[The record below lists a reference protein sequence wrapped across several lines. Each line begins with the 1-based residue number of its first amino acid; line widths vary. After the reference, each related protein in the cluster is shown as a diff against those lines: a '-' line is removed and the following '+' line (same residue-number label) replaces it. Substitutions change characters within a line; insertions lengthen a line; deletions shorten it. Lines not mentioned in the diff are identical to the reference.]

1 MNSKPTRLLLIS
13 GIALGIIFLFAAVA
27 AAWTPVSTTTVQ
39 SPVTQADLPP
49 RSSVSWMP
57 TPVADDP
64 LVHMP
69 GTQPFGALLD
79 DAITCT
85 ESCHGNFD
93 QAVEPSFLWK
103 GSMMG
108 QSARDFIFW
117 TAMTVAGQ
125 DSIWAIGSPNAVDI
139 CERCHFPKGWVE
151 GRSDP
156 PNASAMTGGDFD
168 GVSCDV
174 CHRMVD
180 PFFEDTYAGTRDGD
194 DWQGYWDEANN
205 TGPGSG
211 TPSQEGADA
220 TRSED
225 RLVVQELSYFNGNA
239 FYDEDTFKPL
249 EAGYIENGGGQIV
262 LSPASHKRASF
273 ADTPE
278 YHARLYSRYHKS
290 KYFCGSCHDVSNPVL
305 ANLAYAGTPPGD
317 GTTVL
322 PTEELPASNYF
333 HVERTFSEFM
343 LSAYAQDG
351 GAAGIGPFAPGNFPT
366 SRPGDNIATCQD
378 CHMRDAA
385 GYAARPNLPG
395 VVYRT
400 GDPNTTGSTEH
411 VASGQPT
418 HDLTGGNM
426 WVPWVLASAVTG
438 SPNYDATNAAL
449 LNQGAGVLTLDLT
462 QGLGLNDGA
471 LLAAV
476 DRAEQNLHDA
486 AAINSLEYD
495 SGTGALSFRIQN
507 QTGHK
512 LISGYPEGRRM
523 FVTVKFYDAGDN
535 LIGEI
540 NPYDPTV
547 GTLKGLPGSPSS
559 PPLAAGESYVD
570 ELVYEMNARS
580 TLTGEDKSFHFALA
594 DGRYKDNRIPPQ
606 GFDIANAGER
616 LAEPVWQGVDAPDY
630 FSAAEYAGGYDHI
643 SLLAVPGADRV
654 EVDLY
659 YQTTSREYMEF
670 LRDEISGT
678 GDTLPDPNPG
688 TPENEAYIIQTDP
701 FFDQLRAWGPTL
713 WQLWEHNKDV
723 PGAAPVLMTTASF
736 DVIGAC
742 HYADVQPN
750 ADHGNPSACDGDVD
764 VADIQRIAGCWN
776 QPIGAA
782 CPTALDINQSGDLT
796 VLDITLAAEEW
807 GWPE

>member
-1 MNSKPTRLLLIS
+1 
-13 GIALGIIFLFAAVA
+13 
-27 AAWTPVSTTTVQ
+27 
-39 SPVTQADLPP
+39 
-49 RSSVSWMP
+49 
-57 TPVADDP
+57 
-64 LVHMP
+64 
-69 GTQPFGALLD
+69 
-79 DAITCT
+79 
-85 ESCHGNFD
+85 
-93 QAVEPSFLWK
+93 
-103 GSMMG
+103 
-108 QSARDFIFW
+108 
-117 TAMTVAGQ
+117 
-125 DSIWAIGSPNAVDI
+125 
-139 CERCHFPKGWVE
+139 
-151 GRSDP
+151 
-156 PNASAMTGGDFD
+156 
-168 GVSCDV
+168 
-174 CHRMVD
+174 
-180 PFFEDTYAGTRDGD
+180 
-194 DWQGYWDEANN
+194 
-205 TGPGSG
+205 
-211 TPSQEGADA
+211 
-220 TRSED
+220 
-225 RLVVQELSYFNGNA
+225 
-239 FYDEDTFKPL
+239 
-249 EAGYIENGGGQIV
+249 
-262 LSPASHKRASF
+262 
-273 ADTPE
+273 
-278 YHARLYSRYHKS
+278 
-290 KYFCGSCHDVSNPVL
+290 
-305 ANLAYAGTPPGD
+305 
-317 GTTVL
+317 
-322 PTEELPASNYF
+322 
-333 HVERTFSEFM
+333 
-343 LSAYAQDG
+343 
-351 GAAGIGPFAPGNFPT
+351 
-366 SRPGDNIATCQD
+366 
-378 CHMRDAA
+378 
-385 GYAARPNLPG
+385 
-395 VVYRT
+395 
-400 GDPNTTGSTEH
+400 
-411 VASGQPT
+411 
-418 HDLTGGNM
+418 
-426 WVPWVLASAVTG
+426 
-438 SPNYDATNAAL
+438 
-449 LNQGAGVLTLDLT
+449 
-462 QGLGLNDGA
+462 
-471 LLAAV
+471 
-476 DRAEQNLHDA
+476 
-486 AAINSLEYD
+486 
-495 SGTGALSFRIQN
+495 
-507 QTGHK
+507 
-512 LISGYPEGRRM
+512 M

-559 PPLAAGESYVD
+559 PPLGAGESYVD

>member
-1 MNSKPTRLLLIS
+1 MKSKPTRMLVVLIVAM
-13 GIALGIIFLFAAVA
+13 GVVFLFAAVA
-27 AAWTPVSTTTVQ
+27 AAWTPVSTTPLNG
-39 SPVTQADLPP
+39 PVTQADLPP
-49 RSSVSWMP
+49 RAAVSWTP
-57 TPVADDP
+57 TPVADDA

-69 GTQPFGALLD
+69 GTQPFGAFLD
-79 DAITCT
+79 DAVTCT
-85 ESCHGNFD
+85 EGCHGNYD
-93 QAVEPSFLWK
+93 QQIEPGFLWK

-117 TAMTVAGQ
+117 STMTVAGQ

-194 DWQGYWDEANN
+194 DWQGYWDEAGN

-211 TPSQEGADA
+211 TLSQNMADG
-220 TRSED
+220 TRVVD
-225 RLVVQELSYFNGNA
+225 AGVVQALSYFNGNA
-239 FYDEDTFKPL
+239 YYGPDNRPEPAT
-249 EAGYIENGGGQIV
+249 YTENGGGQYV
-262 LSPASHKRASF
+262 LSPEMDKRASF
-273 ADTPE
+273 ADAPE
-278 YHARLYSRYHKS
+278 YHPRLYSRYHKS

-322 PTEELPASNYF
+322 PSEELPASAYF

-351 GAAGIGPFAPGNFPT
+351 GAAGIGPFAPGSFPT

-385 GYAARPNLPG
+385 GYAANPNIPG

-411 VASGQPT
+411 LASGQPT

-426 WVPWVLASAVTG
+426 WVPWVLASAVAG
-438 SPNYDATNAAL
+438 SSNYDATNDAL

-462 QGLGLNDGA
+462 EGLGLDADA

-486 AAINSLEYD
+486 ASIRELEYSPD
-495 SGTGALSFRIQN
+495 TGALSFRIQN

-523 FVTVKFYDAGDN
+523 FVNVRLYDAGDN
-535 LIGEI
+535 LIAEI
-540 NPYDPTV
+540 NPYDAAA
-547 GTLKGLPGSPSS
+547 GTLKGLGTPSS
-559 PPLAAGESYVD
+559 PPLGAGESHD
-570 ELVYEMNARS
+570 DALVYEAAMRS
-580 TLTGEDKSFHFALA
+580 TLTGEDKTFHFALA
-594 DGRYKDNRIPPQ
+594 DGRYKDNRIPPL
-606 GFDIANAGER
+606 GFDIANAAER
-616 LAEPVWQGVDAPDY
+616 LAQPVWQGENAPDY
-630 FSAAEYAGGYDHI
+630 YSAAEYAGGYDHV
-643 SLLAVPGADRV
+643 SLLAAPGASRV

-670 LRDEISGT
+670 LRDEIAGT

-713 WQLWEHNKDV
+713 WQLWEHNMNV
-723 PGAAPVLMTTASF
+723 PGAAPVLMTTAGF
-736 DVIGAC
+736 DVTGAC
-742 HYADVQPN
+742 HYADVEPN
-750 ADHGNPSACDGDVD
+750 ADHGNPAACDGDVD